1 MTIALRR
8 AELADRDTIQRFH
21 RALYLEHRS
30 ALMPDGLEILYAYRD
45 FENVLREDV
54 DAMLRSPGTTIF
66 VAVDTSVGAHGRVL
80 GYVTGMV
87 EHDPRRVLSRKGIL
101 GDWYVEPDARG
112 LGVGRKLVDALF
124 AHFRTLGCSVVETM
138 TWPFNTG
145 TRKAMAKLGFDEV
158 QIVYRQSLSEDL

>member
-1 MTIALRR
+1 MTFSLRR

-30 ALMPDGLEILYAYRD
+30 ALMPEGLEILYAYRD

-54 DAMLRSPGTTIF
+54 DAMLRNPGTTIL
-66 VAVDTSVGAHGRVL
+66 VAEDEAERLL
-80 GYVTGMV
+80 GYVSGMV
-87 EHDPRRVLSRKGIL
+87 EHDPRRVLSRKGVL

-112 LGVGRKLVDALF
+112 LGVGRKLVDGLF
-124 AHFRTLGCSVVETM
+124 AHFRVLGCSVVETM

-145 TRKAMAKLGFDEV
+145 TRKAMAKLGFEEI

>member
-1 MTIALRR
+1 MSFSLRR

-30 ALMPDGLEILYAYRD
+30 ALMPEGLELLYAYRD

-54 DAMLRSPGTTIF
+54 DAMLRNPGTTIYL
-66 VAVDTSVGAHGRVL
+66 AEDAAHRVV
-80 GYVTGMV
+80 GYVSGMV

-101 GDWYVEPDARG
+101 GDWFVEPEVRG
-112 LGVGRKLVDALF
+112 LGVGRQLVQALF
-124 AHFRTLGCSVVETM
+124 AHFRALGCSVVETM

-145 TRKAMAKLGFDEV
+145 TREAMGKLGFEEV
-158 QIVYRQSLSEDL
+158 QIVYRQSLTEDL

>member
-21 RALYLEHRS
+21 RALYLEHRG

-45 FENVLREDV
+45 FEGVLREDV
-54 DAMLRSPGTTIF
+54 DAMLRNPGTTIF
-66 VAVDTSVGAHGRVL
+66 VAHDANDPRLL
-80 GYVTGMV
+80 GYVSGMV
-87 EHDPRRVLSRKGIL
+87 EHEPRRVLSRKGIL

-145 TRKAMAKLGFDEV
+145 TRKAMTKLGFDEV
-158 QIVYRQSLSEDL
+158 QIVYRQTLTEDL